1 MTNKQQQ
8 SVVHLT
14 GCVTT
19 RWSTPAEPRVAL
31 GLTFVPTRPGL
42 SAGLPPQSAPTDLK
56 MEICQFCG
64 RRGKYEIATNWLH
77 GIGSHTL
84 NYSIYFGVQDGDKQ
98 FWDCDG
104 LCTYVLPLQI
114 GRASNHNVLWSMR
127 VGRLEPTV
135 MHSISYCSD
144 AYEYN
149 YCQVTWNHVISCIIL
164 PYNISNHNI
173 TLCSAQHLDTKW
185 DKRYCLCIYDDFF
198 DVIMAWQIKSM
209 FNSKRNGTMKWNN
222 GKAD

>member
-56 MEICQFCG
+56 MEVFQFCG
-64 RRGKYEIATNWLH
+64 RRGKYKIDTNWLH
-77 GIGSHTL
+77 GIGSHTDWITVYTL
-84 NYSIYFGVQDGDKQ
+84 ECKMVISNFGTVMDYVQ
-98 FWDCDG
+98 
-104 LCTYVLPLQI
+104 YVLPLQI

-127 VGRLEPTV
+127 VWKLEPTV

-149 YCQVTWNHVISCIIL
+149 YGQVTWNHVISCIIL
-164 PYNISNHNI
+164 PYNMLNHNI
-173 TLCSAQHLDTKW
+173 ILCSAQHLDTKW
-185 DKRYCLCIYDDFF
+185 DKRYCLCIYDDFS

-209 FNSKRNGTMKWNN
+209 FNSKR
-222 GKAD
+222 A